1 MMGRGGMGGR
11 GPGGGRYGSPNPR
24 IEAEAKRPARVILLR
39 LGKYLWQF
47 KWLLLLALGLTI
59 GGNSFSLMGPT
70 LSGRA
75 IDCIGLEPGK
85 VDFAGVGHY
94 ALLMTLFY
102 LASAIMS
109 YCLSVLMVYIS
120 RNVTLRMRKDLFNRL
135 ADMPVG
141 FFDTHPVGDV
151 ISRIFYDID
160 TINTSLS
167 TDVVS
172 ILASFITIIG
182 SLIMM
187 IRISSVL
194 VLVFVVT
201 IPLSILITSFITKH
215 TNPLFRLRSRKMGEL
230 NDFVEE
236 KVSGMKTLKAYHQE
250 DNVSGDLD
258 TLNKQ
263 VVDAYCKSEYYSSI
277 IGPSMGLINNLS
289 LSLISVFGGL
299 LYMTGGFSIGGVA
312 LAGMT
317 IGGISSFIMYSR
329 KFAGPINEIANIYG
343 ELLSALAAADRV
355 FSLLDEPLEK
365 ADAADA
371 VVLRDVRGDVRM
383 RDVSFGYVPGKTILK
398 KLNLHARSGSLI
410 AIVGPTGAG
419 KTTLINLL
427 MRFYDIDEGSIQVD
441 EKDIQQLTRK
451 SLRSAYSMV
460 LQDTWLFSGTIYDNI
475 AYARQDATREEV
487 IEAAKAARIHHYIMS
502 LPQGYDTV
510 ITDDGANISKGQKQ
524 LMTIA
529 RAMLVKANML
539 ILDEATSNVD
549 TRTEVQIQAAMRRLM
564 KDKTC
569 FVVAHRLSTIKNA
582 DLILVVRDGNVVESG
597 THKELMAQGGFYRE
611 MYDAQFS

>member
-1 MMGRGGMGGR
+1 MMGRGMGGMGGR
-11 GPGGGRYGSPNPR
+11 GSRYGNPNPR
-24 IEAEAKRPARVILLR
+24 VEAELKKPKRGILIR

-47 KWLLLLALGLTI
+47 KWLLLIAFGLTI
-59 GGNSFSLMGPT
+59 GSNSFSLVGPT

-75 IDCIGLEPGK
+75 IDCIGKEAGR

-94 ALLMTLFY
+94 ALLMLAFY
-102 LASAIMS
+102 FASAVMS
-109 YCLSVLMVYIS
+109 YGLSVLMVYIS
-120 RNVTLRMRKDLFNRL
+120 RNVTLRMRRDLFNRL
-135 ADMPVG
+135 ADMPVS
-141 FFDTHPVGDV
+141 FFDTHPIGDI

-167 TDVVS
+167 TDVVT
-172 ILASFITIIG
+172 ILASFITIVG
-182 SLIMM
+182 SLLMM
-187 IRISSVL
+187 IRISPVL
-194 VLVFVVT
+194 VLVFVIT
-201 IPLSILITSFITKH
+201 IPLSILITRFITKH

-230 NDFVEE
+230 NGFVEE
-236 KVSGMKTLKAYHQE
+236 KISGMKTLKAYHQE
-250 DNVSGDLD
+250 SNVLGDLD
-258 TLNKQ
+258 TLNGE
-263 VVDAYCKSEYYSSI
+263 VVDAYCRSEYYSSI
-277 IGPSMGLINNLS
+277 IGPSMGLINNIS

-299 LYMTGGFSIGGVA
+299 LYMTGGFSIGGLA
-312 LAGMT
+312 LAGMS

-355 FSLLDEPLEK
+355 FSLLDEPLET
-365 ADAADA
+365 ADLPEAEE
-371 VVLRDVRGDVRM
+371 LKDVRGDVELH
-383 RDVSFGYVPGKTILK
+383 DVSFGYEPGKTILK
-398 KLNLHARSGSLI
+398 KLNLTARSGNLI

-427 MRFYDIDEGSIQVD
+427 MRFYDVDEGSIHVD
-441 EKDIQQLTRK
+441 GKEIRMLTRR
-451 SLRSAYSMV
+451 SLRGAYSMV

-487 IEAAKAARIHHYIMS
+487 IAAAKAAHIHRYIMS

-510 ITDDGANISKGQKQ
+510 ISDDGANISKGQKQ

-529 RAMLVKANML
+529 RAMLADAHML

-564 KDKTC
+564 QNKTC

-597 THKELMAQGGFYRE
+597 THKELMRQNGFYRQ